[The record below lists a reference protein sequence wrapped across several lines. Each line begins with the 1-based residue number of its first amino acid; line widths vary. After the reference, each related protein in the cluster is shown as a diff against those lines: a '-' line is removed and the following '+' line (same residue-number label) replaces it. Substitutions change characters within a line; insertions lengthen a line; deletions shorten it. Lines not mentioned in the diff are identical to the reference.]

1 MTGELTIE
9 TRSPTQD
16 LDFLYC
22 SWTQMLGF
30 RSTLLSRKQLDRTIF
45 LGGEIISLTLMQSD
59 LQTEIKNK

>member
-1 MTGELTIE
+1 MRVTIE

-30 RSTLLSRKQLDRTIF
+30 RSTLLSRKQLVGTTSSGYHIS
-45 LGGEIISLTLMQSD
+45 EI
-59 LQTEIKNK
+59 NVVN